1 MYNIFKK
8 HRRWRL
14 MTAILS
20 LSLLTVMAGA
30 AVAPALNIIQTH
42 FHTASPGLV
51 QMIISIPAIFIA
63 IANLFFKRLCRCFT
77 IRTLVIIGLVLYT
90 AGGCLAGAFDNIYA
104 VLIFRAI
111 VGIGVGIIMPM
122 STGLIAFFFTRDK
135 HSVLMG
141 YSSALNMLGGVI
153 ATLIAG
159 ALAMV
164 SWRLS
169 FLVYLLGFAA
179 LIPCVLW
186 MPREFIKDENKT
198 ENLAFGRTAF
208 VPYIICMFLLM
219 LTFFIYPSNFAIETM
234 RTGLFSQTAIG
245 PIMAMMDLMGF
256 AGGLLFSKIK
266 SAAKTCGW
274 LIAPS
279 AFLISY
285 SLLLFTACRPG
296 ILLGS
301 AMIGF
306 ANGVGVPYIIS
317 KATAKAGKSA
327 ATTVM
332 PLLSMALYL
341 AQFFTPMITTAVHT
355 LIGNTELSS
364 YYVALGSSLLLLLC
378 SSRIRH

>member
-1 MYNIFKK
+1 
-8 HRRWRL
+8 

-30 AVAPALNIIQTH
+30 AIAPALNIIQEH

-63 IANLFFKRLCRCFT
+63 LTNLFFKRLCRILT
-77 IRTLVIIGLVLYT
+77 IRTLVIIGLALYT
-90 AGGCLAGAFDNIYA
+90 AGGCLAGAFDNIYL

-159 ALAMV
+159 VLAMA

-179 LIPCVLW
+179 LIPCALW

-208 VPYIICMFLLM
+208 APYIICMFLLM

-256 AGGLLFSKIK
+256 AGVSSF
-266 SAAKTCGW
+266 
-274 LIAPS
+274 LIA
-279 AFLISY
+279 
-285 SLLLFTACRPG
+285 C
-296 ILLGS
+296 
-301 AMIGF
+301 
-306 ANGVGVPYIIS
+306 
-317 KATAKAGKSA
+317 
-327 ATTVM
+327 
-332 PLLSMALYL
+332 
-341 AQFFTPMITTAVHT
+341 
-355 LIGNTELSS
+355 
-364 YYVALGSSLLLLLC
+364 SSLQPAAREFFWVLQ
-378 SSRIRH
+378 

>member
-1 MYNIFKK
+1 
-8 HRRWRL
+8 

-30 AVAPALNIIQTH
+30 AVAPALNIIQEH
-42 FHTASPGLV
+42 FCNASPELV

-63 IANLFFKRLCRCFT
+63 IANLFFKRLCRFFT

-90 AGGCLAGAFDNIYA
+90 AGGCLAGAFENIYV

-179 LIPCVLW
+179 LIPCALW
-186 MPREFIKDENKT
+186 MPREFIKDEKKP
-198 ENLAFGRTAF
+198 EDLASGRTVFA
-208 VPYIICMFLLM
+208 PYIICMFLLM
-219 LTFFIYPSNFAIETM
+219 LTFFIYPSNFALETM
-234 RTGLFSQTAIG
+234 KTGIFSQSSIG
-245 PIMAMMDLMGF
+245 PIMAMMDLIGF
-256 AGGLLFSKIK
+256 VGGLIFSKVK
-266 SAAKTCGW
+266 GASAACSW
-274 LIAPS
+274 LIAPL

-285 SLLLFTACRPG
+285 SLLLYVVNAFG
-296 ILLGS
+296 ILSGS

-306 ANGVGVPYIIS
+306 ANGFGVPYIIS
-317 KATAKAGKSA
+317 KASAKAGKTA
-327 ATTVM
+327 ATTVI
-332 PLLSMALYL
+332 PFLSMALYL
-341 AQFFTPMITTAVHT
+341 AQFLTPAITAAVST
-355 LIGNTELSS
+355 LLGIPDFSS
-364 YYVALGSSLLLLLC
+364 YYVALGSSVVLLLC
-378 SSRIRH
+378 SGKIR

>member
-1 MYNIFKK
+1 
-8 HRRWRL
+8 

-30 AVAPALNIIQTH
+30 AVAPALNIIQEH
-42 FHTASPGLV
+42 FQNASPGLV

-63 IANLFFKRLCRCFT
+63 ITNLFFKKLCRVFT

-90 AGGCLAGAFDNIYA
+90 AGGLFAGAFDNIYI

-122 STGLIAFFFTRDK
+122 STGLITFFFTRDK

-169 FLVYLLGFAA
+169 FLVYLLGLAA
-179 LIPCVLW
+179 LIPCALW
-186 MPREFIKDENKT
+186 MPREFIKDERKT
-198 ENLAFGRTAF
+198 EEAAPGPAAFA
-208 VPYIICMFLLM
+208 PYIACMFLLM

-234 RTGLFSQTAIG
+234 RTGIFSQTAIG
-245 PIMAMMDLMGF
+245 PIMAMMDLIGF
-256 AGGLLFSKIK
+256 AGGLFFSKIRN
-266 SAAKTCGW
+266 AAKTCGW

-285 SLLLFTACRPG
+285 CLLLFTGCAWG

-317 KATAKAGKSA
+317 KASAKAGKSA

-355 LIGNTELSS
+355 LVGIPDLSS